1 MTKPPNRRAKIN
13 DVALA
18 AGVAIKTVSRV
29 LNNEPNVREETR
41 TRVLE
46 IVKKLNYHPSLSARS
61 LAGRRS
67 YLIGLIY
74 ENPSANYIVDVLHG
88 ARARCREG
96 RFQLLSHQVIG
107 RSDELERDVLGL
119 VDQTHLD
126 GLIVTAPLSESVE
139 LIKTLDQ
146 RAIPFVR
153 IAPNEF
159 EHESPYADM
168 DDEGAAREMTEYLI
182 GLGHRRIGF
191 IVGHP
196 DHIASSQRLRGFKA
210 AMAAHGLE
218 IEPHLMKQGYFVFE
232 SGLEAARE
240 LLSSSS
246 PPTAIFASND
256 DMAAGVLMAAHELG
270 IDVPADLSV
279 AGFDDTYIARTVWPR
294 LTTVHQPTYD
304 LAYTATNLLLEMLE
318 TAEIP
323 KPARLAH
330 RLVCRESTGPARSAK
345 SAARPKIESVAKQG

>member
-46 IVKKLNYHPSLSARS
+46 VVKQLNYHPSLSARS

-67 YLIGLIY
+67 YLIGLVY
-74 ENPSANYIVDVLHG
+74 ENPSANYIVDLLHG
-88 ARARCREG
+88 AQARCREG
-96 RFQLLSHQVIG
+96 TFQLLSHQATG
-107 RSDELERDVLGL
+107 RGAEMERDVLGL
-119 VDQTHLD
+119 VDQTHVD

-139 LIKTLDQ
+139 LIKTLDR

-159 EHESPYADM
+159 KHDSPYADM

-182 GLGHRRIGF
+182 GLGHRRIAF
-191 IVGHP
+191 VIGHP
-196 DHIASSQRLRGFKA
+196 DHIASDQRLRGFKA
-210 AMAAHGLE
+210 AMKHHDVPV
-218 IEPHLMKQGYFVFE
+218 EPQLLKQGYFIFE
-232 SGLEAARE
+232 SGLEAARQ
-240 LLSSSS
+240 LLTLPH

-270 IDVPADLSV
+270 IDVPQDLSV

-294 LTTVHQPTYD
+294 LTTVHQPIYD
-304 LAYTATNLLLEMLE
+304 LAYTATNLLLDMLQRGE
-318 TAEIP
+318 VPE
-323 KPARLAH
+323 PARLGY
-330 RLVCRESTGPARSAK
+330 RLVCRDSTAPPAAGRPIAK
-345 SAARPKIESVAKQG
+345 SATTLAT